1 MSWIKHP
8 GKLRIL
14 TFSVEDLWVGA
25 GADAG
30 RYAYKTTVGGHTK
43 YVVTEGFIG
52 YKLRV
57 GGTVLEP
64 VFSDVNGEFYF
75 QGGNLILYKS
85 AGSNWI
91 LMESESWNRHP
102 LPPGYRPVSWFNSE
116 TRQTEGDAWWEGGLP
131 TRNTEE
137 FTPCG
142 TATGTKTVE
151 FYMPRWEKTRNA
163 YDTTNSLTS
172 NALGTYIDPEGH
184 ESDLTVGV
192 RRWRDNHGTYYEKSL
207 ETVNWSFVYGS
218 IHRDAR
224 NEPWVIGTY
233 ESPDGWMEGEEPNT
247 ETPVTFT
254 FTTNSVNDL
263 TATIYEL
270 FAHGYEGTYSPVFYD
285 SATQTFRISVPE
297 VTASVGWLEC
307 SEATFNTDLTFT
319 DAEENRVYNLS
330 DLLKGTITGL
340 EARDDGLFLNGL
352 ECRDERL
359 DDSVTFTYTHVEKDN
374 LTIIY
379 NCLIFSGSKT
389 QDVVIGETAIWR

>member
-1 MSWIKHP
+1 MTWLKHP

-52 YKLRV
+52 YELRV
-57 GGTVLEP
+57 NGTVLEP

-85 AGSNWI
+85 TGNNWI

-102 LPPGYRPVSWFNSE
+102 LPPGYSPVSWFNSE
-116 TRQTEGDAWWEGGLP
+116 TRQTEGDAWWQGSLP
-131 TRNTEE
+131 TETTAE
-137 FTPCG
+137 FNPNG

-163 YDTTNSLTS
+163 FNMTNSLTS
-172 NALGTYIDPEGH
+172 NVLGTYIDPEGH
-184 ESDLTVGV
+184 EFDLTVGA

-233 ESPDGWMEGEEPNT
+233 ESPDGWMVGDEPSVEN
-247 ETPVTFT
+247 PVTFT

-285 SATQTFRISVPE
+285 SATQTFRISTHD

-307 SEATFNTDLTFT
+307 SEATFQQTLTFT
-319 DAEENRVYNLS
+319 KADETRPVRPAANASCRSVKGGPCRVADTCVNLDEN
-330 DLLKGTITGL
+330 
-340 EARDDGLFLNGL
+340 
-352 ECRDERL
+352 ER
-359 DDSVTFTYTHVEKDN
+359 
-374 LTIIY
+374 
-379 NCLIFSGSKT
+379 
-389 QDVVIGETAIWR
+389 